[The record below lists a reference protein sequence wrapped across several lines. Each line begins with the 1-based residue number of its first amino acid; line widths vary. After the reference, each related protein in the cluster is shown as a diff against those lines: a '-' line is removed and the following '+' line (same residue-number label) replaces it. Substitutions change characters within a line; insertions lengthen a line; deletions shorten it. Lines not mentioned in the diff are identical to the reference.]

1 MAFLSQ
7 IIKKTHD
14 SLDSK
19 ISEQLMY
26 NNLEQKLNKWN
37 IMKINPIKIYN
48 KRFLEFRQS
57 YVIKT
62 Y

>member
-1 MAFLSQ
+1 MAFLSH

-19 ISEQLMY
+19 IIEQLMY
-26 NNLEQKLNKWN
+26 NNLEQKLNKQN

-48 KRFLEFRQS
+48 KGLLEFRQS